1 MARSAVSYTLA
12 IGLVLA
18 ARGQASLVGQLPP
31 GMSRSVLVDNASVL
45 VTHLG
50 YEAGTGEA
58 SHTHPFSAVVV
69 QLTPGDVDMT
79 IGSEH
84 SRSRRDV
91 GAVWFIPANVPHAA
105 INAGAT
111 MFEQVAV
118 AIKPD
123 RSLAPSSPASDAP
136 PGITRTQLLDN
147 QEARVVRVRFA
158 PGAREPNH
166 SHPNDLVTVQLTEGK
181 VQILVDSETT
191 ADSRPPGSVHFV
203 PRGQQHAYG
212 NVDSKVF
219 ELMSVAIK

>member
-1 MARSAVSYTLA
+1 MARSTVSYTLA
-12 IGLVLA
+12 IALVLG
-18 ARGQASLVGQLPP
+18 RASLAGQLPP

-50 YEAGTGEA
+50 YAAGKGEA

-91 GAVWFIPANVPHAA
+91 GTVWFIPANVPHAA

-123 RSLAPSSPASDAP
+123 RPAAPSSPPTDPP
-136 PGITRTQLLDN
+136 PGITRTPLLDN
-147 QEARVVRVRFA
+147 QDARVVRVQFA
-158 PGAREPNH
+158 PGAREPTH
-166 SHPNDLVTVQLTEGK
+166 AHPNDLVTVQLTEGK
-181 VQILVDSETT
+181 VQILLGSETT
-191 ADSRPPGSVHFV
+191 TDSRPPGFV
-203 PRGQQHAYG
+203 RFVARGQQHAYG
-212 NVDSKVF
+212 NVDTKVF
-219 ELMSVAIK
+219 ELMSVTIK